1 LKNLHHIAEITN
13 LEQEALS
20 LAELL
25 IQVKRLKA
33 KLRAPA
39 QRDSLSMMRQKEF
52 HQTWLCVRVIE
63 DQRKVK
69 RNELNCRQS

>member
-52 HQTWLCVRVIE
+52 HQTW
-63 DQRKVK
+63 
-69 RNELNCRQS
+69 